1 LRLDQTGRCI
11 IAQSGDYVTEIIVD
25 ITGLRKIYPG
35 KTPVTAVDGIDLRVP
50 SGLIYGLLG
59 PNGAGKTTTIS
70 IATTRAIPTAGSVHI
85 AGIDVVAQPA
95 VARRFIGVVPQY
107 NTLDRSCTV
116 AENIYFHCLYF
127 GMSKA
132 ESKARTADLLDQFR
146 LSDRAPMYPTSLSGG
161 LAQRLQ
167 IARAIAHRPKV
178 LFLDEPSAGLDPQS
192 RIAMW
197 EAVQH
202 LRTEGITVVLTTHY
216 MEEADELCDRLAI
229 IDHGRI
235 LVEDTPAALKA
246 SLGGDKIVD
255 LKLMDVATAGQIV
268 QRMLQV
274 PGVTSADPTAT
285 GVRVFARAEDGILT
299 RIVNA
304 SDGLG
309 VRDLATTEPSL
320 ETVFIKMTGRDLRE

>member
-1 LRLDQTGRCI
+1 M
-11 IAQSGDYVTEIIVD
+11 TETVVD
-25 ITGLRKIYPG
+25 ITGLLKVYPG
-35 KTPVTAVDGIDLRVP
+35 KHPVTAVDGIDLRVA

-70 IATTRAIPTAGSVHI
+70 IATTRAVPTAGAVRI

-116 AENIYFHCLYF
+116 AENIFFHCLYF

-132 ESKARTADLLDQFR
+132 ESTGRTAQLLDQFR
-146 LSDRAPMYPTSLSGG
+146 LSDRAAMYPNALSGG

-167 IARAIAHRPKV
+167 IARAIAHHPKV

-192 RIAMW
+192 RLAMW
-197 EAVQH
+197 EAVQG
-202 LRTEGITVVLTTHY
+202 LRADGITVVLTTHY

-229 IDHGRI
+229 IDHGKI

-255 LKLMDVATAGQIV
+255 LKLKTPDTAAQLVERI
-268 QRMLQV
+268 LQV
-274 PGVTSADPTAT
+274 SGVTSADVTAT

-299 RIVNA
+299 RIVSA

>member
-1 LRLDQTGRCI
+1 M
-11 IAQSGDYVTEIIVD
+11 TEPIVD
-25 ITGLRKIYPG
+25 ITGLRKVYSG
-35 KTPVTAVDGIDLRVP
+35 KHPVTAVDGIDLSVAP
-50 SGLIYGLLG
+50 GLIYGLLG

-70 IATTRAIPTAGSVHI
+70 IATTRAIPTAGSVRI
-85 AGIDVVAQPA
+85 AGIDVVANPA

-116 AENIYFHCLYF
+116 AENIYFHCLFF
-127 GMSKA
+127 GMSSA
-132 ESKARTADLLDQFR
+132 ESKARTAQLLDQFR
-146 LSDRAPMYPTSLSGG
+146 LSDRAAMYPNSLSGG

-192 RIAMW
+192 RLAMW
-197 EAVQH
+197 EAVQA
-202 LRTEGITVVLTTHY
+202 LRSEGITVVLTTHY

-235 LVEDTPAALKA
+235 LIEDTPAALKA
-246 SLGGDKIVD
+246 SIGGDKIID
-255 LKLMDVATAGQIV
+255 LKLKAPEAGTQSTAGEIV
-268 QRMLQV
+268 QRVMQV
-274 PGVTSADPTAT
+274 PGVTSAEVTEA
-285 GVRVFARAEDGILT
+285 GVRVFVRSVDGIIT

-320 ETVFIKMTGRDLRE
+320 ETVFIKLTGRELRE

>member
-1 LRLDQTGRCI
+1 VSET
-11 IAQSGDYVTEIIVD
+11 IVD
-25 ITGLRKIYPG
+25 ITGLRKVYPG
-35 KTPVTAVDGIDLRVP
+35 KTPVVAVDGIDLKVP
-50 SGLIYGLLG
+50 AGLIYGLLG

-70 IATTRAIPTAGSVHI
+70 IATTRAIPTAGSVKI
-85 AGIDVVAQPA
+85 AGVDVVAQPA
-95 VARRFIGVVPQY
+95 LARRSIGVVPQY

-132 ESKARTADLLDQFR
+132 EAKARTAQLLEQFR
-146 LSDRAPMYPTSLSGG
+146 LSDRAAMYPGALSGG

-192 RIAMW
+192 RLAMW
-197 EAVQH
+197 EAVQG
-202 LRTEGITVVLTTHY
+202 LRGEGITVVLTTHY
-216 MEEADELCDRLAI
+216 MEEADELCERLAI
-229 IDHGRI
+229 IDHGKI
-235 LVEDTPAALKA
+235 LVEDTPSALKA

-255 LKLMDVATAGQIV
+255 LKLASFETAARIV
-268 QRMLQV
+268 ESVMQV
-274 PGVTSADPTAT
+274 PGVTSAEVTEA

-320 ETVFIKMTGRDLRE
+320 EAVFIKMTGRDLRE